1 MISELFQITPPSGA
15 YELGPDSQRK
25 VDTPKGTITEF
36 LFTESNYYPSAEHK
50 FWVYVPF
57 GYDDRNPLNLMFFQD
72 GEAYLSEQG
81 QVRVG
86 TVLDNLIEAKEIPL
100 MAAIFVNPGTS
111 VNSDTP
117 QDLREI
123 QYRSTDRLY
132 GSFLLDEIS
141 SLAGKEFNFSN
152 QASDRAI
159 CGMSDGG
166 LCAFNAAWLAPQSFG
181 KVVSHIGSFTH
192 LGGALEY
199 PSKVRRSRSAPK
211 PIRVFI
217 QDGISDL
224 SLEDGDWSLANLS
237 MVSALRFARYDYATE
252 IGFGGHDLAHAGAI
266 FPETLRWLWRDHPGI
281 ANQFSKRSASDVL
294 GDWAMSVNFFG
305 EERPA
310 QLQIESSGEELIGKL
325 RDASDGELKL
335 IELKY
340 HDGLLLVRHEASP
353 YQKTYLKA
361 PHDEQVI
368 VSCWLK
374 HFGDRLEGTCSAEQ
388 SFICEYFMVGTR
400 YSK

>member
-1 MISELFQITPPSGA
+1 MISELFQITRPSGR

-25 VDTPKGTITEF
+25 VDTPKGTIAEF
-36 LFTESNYYPSAEHK
+36 LFSESKYYPSAEHK

-57 GYDDRNPLNLMFFQD
+57 GYDDRDPLNLMFFQD

-81 QVRVG
+81 QVRVSA
-86 TVLDNLIEAKEIPL
+86 VLDNLIDAKEIPP
-100 MAAIFVNPGTS
+100 MAAVFVNPGTS
-111 VNSDTP
+111 VHSDTP
-117 QDLREI
+117 QDLRET
-123 QYRSTDRLY
+123 QYRTTDRLY

-141 SLAGKEFNFSN
+141 SLAGKKLNFSN
-152 QASDRAI
+152 QATDRAI

-192 LGGALEY
+192 LGQALEY
-199 PSKVRRSRSAPK
+199 PSRIRRSRSAPK

-237 MVSALRFARYDYATE
+237 MVSALRFARYDYAAE

-281 ANQFSKRSASDVL
+281 ENHFSKRNASDVL
-294 GDWAMSVNFFG
+294 GDWAISVYFFG

-310 QLQIESSGEELIGKL
+310 LLQIESSGEELIGQL
-325 RDASDGELKL
+325 RDDIDGELKL

-340 HDGLLLVRHEASP
+340 NDGLLLIRHEASP

-361 PHDEQVI
+361 SGDEQTI

-374 HFGDRLEGTCSAEQ
+374 HAGDRLEGTFSAEQ
-388 SFICEYFMVGTR
+388 DFICEYFMMGTR
-400 YSK
+400 NRK